1 MTKPSFLDFL
11 VGKYYP
17 VTSIKVQ
24 EFMTS
29 NVLLENLLK
38 RVYASLDSTVQKYA
52 DNFERIKVVLRLVE
66 AWRNKQYLEVSK
78 SALFVGILI
87 LLYIVSP
94 LDILPDFIPIVG
106 GLDDILLI
114 GYLLTIID
122 KEIERFLNWEQRFAT
137 NR

>member
-24 EFMTS
+24 ELMTS

-122 KEIERFLNWEQRFAT
+122 NEIERFLNWEQRFAT

>member
-24 EFMTS
+24 ELMTS

-94 LDILPDFIPIVG
+94 LDILLVFIPIVG

-122 KEIERFLNWEQRFAT
+122 NEIERFLNWEQRFAT

>member
-24 EFMTS
+24 ELMTS

>member
-1 MTKPSFLDFL
+1 MTKPTFLDFL

-24 EFMTS
+24 ELMTS